1 MNRKIQSLEIN
12 TKINDKK
19 NIRRI
24 DLEINENI
32 KK

>member
-1 MNRKIQSLEIN
+1 MDRKLQSLEVN